1 MMRLHIGRIVGAHGI
16 QGELRVFPLVNEE
29 SFYQKIDSLNIE
41 GYKDGVKIIAFKK
54 NKGVYLLKIDEIT
67 TRTEAERLTGKT
79 LTLDEADMPKLD
91 EGHYIYELI
100 GLRALDRVGREI
112 GVLSDILLGAVND
125 VYVITTDKGE
135 ILVPNVPNFIRER
148 NVEEGFI
155 RVELIEGMEP

>member
-1 MMRLHIGRIVGAHGI
+1 
-16 QGELRVFPLVNEE
+16 
-29 SFYQKIDSLNIE
+29 
-41 GYKDGVKIIAFKK
+41 
-54 NKGVYLLKIDEIT
+54 
-67 TRTEAERLTGKT
+67 
-79 LTLDEADMPKLD
+79 MPKLD

-100 GLRALDRVGREI
+100 GLRALDQDGREI

-125 VYVITTDKGE
+125 VYVITTEKGE